1 LRQAGFE
8 DEEIH
13 AALADLVGVGLIE
26 DGRFA
31 REVVRDQARRRLSGQ
46 RSIRATLRQRGVDDA
61 IIEEALAG
69 AGDEAARAREL
80 VERRIE
86 RMIDLGP
93 ETASRRLHAL
103 LLRRGYDPETAR
115 TACREAVE
123 RAFQT
128 RGQEEL

>member
-1 LRQAGFE
+1 LV
-8 DEEIH
+8 
-13 AALADLVGVGLIE
+13 DLERVGLIE

-31 REVVRDQARRRLSGQ
+31 REVVRDQTKRRLSGR

-61 IIEEALAG
+61 LIEESLSEAG
-69 AGDEAARAREL
+69 EDGARAREL
-80 VERRIE
+80 VARRIE

-93 ETASRRLHAL
+93 NGAFRRLYGL

-123 RAFQT
+123 RAFP
-128 RGQEEL
+128 RGGREEF